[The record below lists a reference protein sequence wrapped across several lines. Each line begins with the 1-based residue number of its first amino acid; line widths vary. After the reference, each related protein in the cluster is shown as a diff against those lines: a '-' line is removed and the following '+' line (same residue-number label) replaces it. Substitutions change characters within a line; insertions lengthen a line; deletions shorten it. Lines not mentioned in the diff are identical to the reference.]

1 MVIFL
6 TQTHALLQGKS
17 LAVIFIGE
25 SWGACSQSWLLHAA
39 WMMVVSQQKGLWR
52 HGPWSDLCKPDFG
65 FNPIC
70 CSFDWFCFGI
80 ILSVTSVKM
89 VIILTSSLLRF
100 WCTQIHTFLRHG
112 LFHSF
117 WSCSQHVA
125 PHSFGFSALVAE
137 NPQKR
142 WKMMEAW
149 PCYSCNMFFHVFSIV
164 WGCLDL
170 RGFSNSVAVWF
181 LWSFNFMTAILY
193 RWSFE
198 QYPACQNGTAPSL
211 Q

>member
-1 MVIFL
+1 MM
-6 TQTHALLQGKS
+6 
-17 LAVIFIGE
+17 AV
-25 SWGACSQSWLLHAA
+25 C
-39 WMMVVSQQKGLWR
+39 QQKGLWR

-65 FNPIC
+65 FNPIG

-80 ILSVTSVKM
+80 ILSVTSVKI

-149 PCYSCNMFFHVFSIV
+149 PCYSCNMFFHVYFSIL

-193 RWSFE
+193 RWSIE

-211 Q
+211 H